1 VGEVRRPVYD
11 WTEQLAKKFPIR
23 HHQHMPLNSSETQQL
38 LAPSEAEQIARGYCH
53 TLREILQQPATWLGT
68 WQSHELQAVIQQALA
83 ASGVVANRG
92 AIVFTGSGSS
102 QYVGDCLAMPL
113 QGELDI
119 PVFSIPSGLLL
130 THPRESLPPIEPLLL
145 VSIAR
150 SGNSPESLAV
160 QQLVTQ
166 HAPRAHHLVLTCN
179 AQGKLASAHP
189 GNPQVHVAV
198 LDERTND
205 RSLVMTSSFTN
216 LALAGRLL
224 SATSDSNGRQ
234 AVGETVAQAARG
246 ILENHCDD
254 IASAA
259 RLPFRS
265 AIYLGSGCQV
275 GAAREAA
282 LKLLEMNAGRIP
294 TMSESFLGFRHG
306 PMSATGGDTLLIAL
320 LSSDPTVRA
329 YELELLAEVE
339 QKELGL
345 HTIVAGSNLP
355 PAMLQRKKTTA
366 INFELPSTIR
376 DGDLTVLHVVV
387 GQLLA
392 FFRCLHEGLRPD
404 SPSESGV
411 ISRVVAPFRIHTPR
425 ACSI

>member
-1 VGEVRRPVYD
+1 M
-11 WTEQLAKKFPIR
+11 R
-23 HHQHMPLNSSETQQL
+23 HHRRMTATKAEIEKLLASSE
-38 LAPSEAEQIARGYCH
+38 ADQIERGYAH
-53 TLREILQQPATWLGT
+53 TLREILQQPQTWIATAK
-68 WQSHELQAVIQQALA
+68 SPELQAIVRRAITASEVI
-83 ASGVVANRG
+83 SRHG
-92 AIVFTGSGSS
+92 AIVLTGSGSS
-102 QYVGDCLAMPL
+102 QYVGDCLALPL
-113 QGELDI
+113 QVELGI
-119 PVFSIPSGLLL
+119 PVYSIPSGLLL

-145 VSIAR
+145 VSLAR

-160 QQLVTQ
+160 QQLVMQ
-166 HAPRAHHLVLTCN
+166 HAPRAHHLVITCN
-179 AQGKLASAHP
+179 AQGKLATAYP

-216 LALAGRLL
+216 LVLAGRLL
-224 SATSDSNGRQ
+224 SASSGSDDRQ
-234 AVGETVAQAARG
+234 LIGDAIAQGARG
-246 ILENHCDD
+246 IFEKDVDN
-254 IASAA
+254 IVSAA

-306 PMSATGGDTLLIAL
+306 PMSATGSDTLLVAL
-320 LSSDPTVRA
+320 LSSDPTARA
-329 YELELLAEVE
+329 YELDLLAEVE
-339 QKELGL
+339 QKQLGL
-345 HTIVAGSNLP
+345 HTIIAGSNLP
-355 PAMLQRKKTTA
+355 SEALNRKKSTA
-366 INFELPSTIR
+366 INFELPNTIR

-392 FFRCLHEGLRPD
+392 FFRCLQEGLRPD

-411 ISRVVAPFRIHTPR
+411 ISRVVAPFRIH
-425 ACSI
+425 

>member
-1 VGEVRRPVYD
+1 LPLQAELGIPVY
-11 WTEQLAKKFPIR
+11 
-23 HHQHMPLNSSETQQL
+23 
-38 LAPSEAEQIARGYCH
+38 
-53 TLREILQQPATWLGT
+53 
-68 WQSHELQAVIQQALA
+68 
-83 ASGVVANRG
+83 
-92 AIVFTGSGSS
+92 
-102 QYVGDCLAMPL
+102 
-113 QGELDI
+113 
-119 PVFSIPSGLLL
+119 SIPSGLLL
-130 THPRESLPPIEPLLL
+130 THPREALPPTAPLLL

-160 QQLVTQ
+160 QQVVMR
-166 HAPRAHHLVLTCN
+166 HSPRGHHLVITCN
-179 AQGKLASAHP
+179 AQGKLATAFP

-216 LALAGRLL
+216 LAIAGRLL
-224 SATSDSNGRQ
+224 SAASDSQDRQ
-234 AVGETVAQAARG
+234 LIGEAIAQAARG
-246 ILENHCDD
+246 FLEKNVDD
-254 IASAA
+254 IAHTA

-265 AIYLGSGCQV
+265 AIYLGSGCHV

-306 PMSATGGDTLLIAL
+306 PMSATGDDTLLVAL

-329 YELELLAEVE
+329 YELDLLAELE
-339 QKELGL
+339 QKQLGL
-345 HTIVAGSNLP
+345 HTIIAGSNLP
-355 PAMLQRKKTTA
+355 PAALHRKKSTA
-366 INFELPSTIR
+366 IKFELPSTIP

-392 FFRCLHEGLRPD
+392 FFRCLQEGLHPD

-411 ISRVVAPFRIHTPR
+411 ISRVVAPFRIH
-425 ACSI
+425 